1 MAGREPKI
9 SDATKAADRA
19 DAQAAHEP
27 DRMPTDEESARAEQL
42 EVDPNTAAHY
52 EEMAERGAK
61 QRGEGRVEG

>member
-1 MAGREPKI
+1 MAEREPKI

-19 DAQAAHEP
+19 DADAAHEP
-27 DRMPTDEESARAEQL
+27 DRMPTAEESAKAEEHQL
-42 EVDPNTAAHY
+42 DPDAAAHY

>member
-1 MAGREPKI
+1 MAEREPKV

-27 DRMPTDEESARAEQL
+27 DRMPTEDESTRAEQHQL
-42 EVDPNTAAHY
+42 DPNAAAHY

>member
-1 MAGREPKI
+1 MAEREPKI

-19 DAQAAHEP
+19 DAEAAHEP
-27 DRMPTDEESARAEQL
+27 DRMPTDEESAKAEQHQL
-42 EVDPNTAAHY
+42 DPNAAAHY